1 MGNVKKVI
9 ESSLDFKDKNSLY
22 YAKNE
27 KITVIITEKYL
38 FDSYFLNLV
47 LTSCSLTGKAV
58 FVTIL
63 LNSNYEVSV
72 LSV

>member
-1 MGNVKKVI
+1 MGNAKKVI

-27 KITVIITEKYL
+27 KITVIITEKHL

>member
-1 MGNVKKVI
+1 MGKAKEVI
-9 ESSLDFKDKNSLY
+9 ECSLDFKDKNSLY

-38 FDSYFLNLV
+38 FDLYFLNLV
-47 LTSCSLTGKAV
+47 LTSCSLTEKAV

>member
-1 MGNVKKVI
+1 MGKAKEVI
-9 ESSLDFKDKNSLY
+9 ECSLDFKDKNSLY

-38 FDSYFLNLV
+38 FNSYFLNLV
-47 LTSCSLTGKAV
+47 LTSCSLTGGAV

>member
-1 MGNVKKVI
+1 MGKVKEVI

-38 FDSYFLNLV
+38 FNSYFLNLV

>member
-1 MGNVKKVI
+1 MGKVKKVI
-9 ESSLDFKDKNSLY
+9 EYSLDFKDKNSLY
-22 YAKNE
+22 YAINE

-38 FDSYFLNLV
+38 FDSYFLSLV

>member
-1 MGNVKKVI
+1 MGKVKEVI

>member
-1 MGNVKKVI
+1 MGKVKKVI